1 MPTAAR
7 SEAYGRVM
15 QTLRDLGPTKLHPAE
30 QDLIRDAA
38 DVLFFCEDVLTDEA
52 ATDAVADVGEL
63 TTRLVE
69 ADRWT
74 GERAEQLLSDI
85 VACGPA
91 YSPAQASS

>member
-15 QTLRDLGPTKLHPAE
+15 QTLRDLGPSKLLPAE
-30 QDLIRDAA
+30 QDTIREAA
-38 DVLFFCEDVLTDEA
+38 DVLFFAEDILGDEA
-52 ATDAVADVGEL
+52 APDALVGIQDL
-63 TTRLVE
+63 TSRLVE
-69 ADRWT
+69 AARWS

-91 YSPAQASS
+91 YSPTPAS